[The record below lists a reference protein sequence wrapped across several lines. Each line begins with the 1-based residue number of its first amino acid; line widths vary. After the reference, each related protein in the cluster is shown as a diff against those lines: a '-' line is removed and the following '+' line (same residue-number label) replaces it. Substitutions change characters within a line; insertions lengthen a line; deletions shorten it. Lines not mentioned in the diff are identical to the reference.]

1 MFKTVKLNRA
11 YQDVVDQIQEA
22 IIDGS
27 LKPGSQ
33 LPAERDLKEQFGVSR
48 GTLREALRVL
58 EQKGL
63 IEIRT
68 GVAGGS
74 VIREINSDKLSE
86 NIGLL
91 IRNCAVSLRDLADF
105 REGIEGG
112 VAALA
117 AMRANDQDRQELK
130 DLLEAAEVYLKKG
143 KKGWDAFIRTD
154 EQIHMALARIS
165 NNQLFIAVL
174 TSVYYNIHTYYEN
187 FLPWSNELMQENYL
201 DLKNII
207 AAVADSD
214 ADQARHLAQSHVRR
228 FNTHMEEKQT

>member
-74 VIREINSDKLSE
+74 VIREVNSETLSE

-91 IRNCAVSLRDLADF
+91 IRNCSVSLRDLAEF
-105 REGIEGG
+105 REGMEGG

-117 AMRANDQDRQELK
+117 AQRITDQERMELQV
-130 DLLEAAEVYLKKG
+130 LLDEAETHLKK
-143 KKGWDAFIRTD
+143 
-154 EQIHMALARIS
+154 
-165 NNQLFIAVL
+165 
-174 TSVYYNIHTYYEN
+174 
-187 FLPWSNELMQENYL
+187 
-201 DLKNII
+201 
-207 AAVADSD
+207 
-214 ADQARHLAQSHVRR
+214 
-228 FNTHMEEKQT
+228 